1 MKTEPIN
8 VLQLPEDGDFEAL
21 YGQPSPNFDRSTSVD
36 KSTSLDKSTEA
47 PLLDRYR

>member
-21 YGQPSPNFDRSTSVD
+21 YGQPSPNFD